1 MNYSEYA
8 QKTRSVKSI
17 LSVIRAKQKIK
28 IFSLYSGS
36 VYSFNAPYFVESVS
50 NGTTALVKGS
60 SESLNAGEFYY
71 NAIDGVLYVRMLDDS
86 DPKENNLVIS
96 YKLFLSDKPYNLPND
111 LLNGADVEFLPL
123 IKSIGELKFDLDYEQ
138 TGIAIESN
146 SSITLENTD
155 GFFDGIFDVLI
166 FENQAVDFYSWS
178 PQLPLSE
185 AKKIYSGFIKD
196 KAFSESQISFSLVD
210 QIYQLRN
217 PVVTGVF
224 SASDGDLDDS
234 DIGTSKRRIYGRVQ
248 NLRTIGIDKTL
259 DGFAVSGNVTGL
271 VNTLTVSGS
280 NFLQQFSPQDKI
292 KFNLN
297 NTDYEYTVN
306 SVDSDSVVTLSEA
319 ITVSF
324 SDYQVV
330 NEPSNPYRFKNRRW
344 FIAGHK
350 LFAFSTTITDVKSRS
365 RFQLASVE
373 SLLANDFVII
383 NGQTRQI
390 RRISGNEIVLLQSLS
405 ITPINGDAVDKS
417 PVYDVYFKNKKLVL
431 DRDYTLTNTTE
442 AIIEIDELAEFNIAP
457 QLLNDRFTMT
467 FTASSR
473 TISTSADVDLK
484 TFLKPRDWIRSDDI
498 NHTDWYEILSVS
510 EKSLEIRTAYDGTN
524 TTTNFYYKNVDYI
537 QDDSQITVSCLGI
550 ERSGT
555 WIKTPAQ
562 AVKDMIEND
571 AGLSNINTTLFNEA
585 SIDCPYTLSYIVESE
600 RQVKEI
606 ISEINS
612 SCFGSVYQDT
622 DFNIAFKVLN
632 ADKDEDLQEL
642 NDDDILSFSSK
653 SKNGIISKVTVKYRP
668 FTDLFNGED
677 SFKVYEFDNDF
688 VNETTGIKEER
699 VQKVYLYFDNEAETI
714 AQRIAFFNSLTQ
726 NVISIKSKLNL
737 ILKTVND
744 KMYISLDRM
753 FKRFGTAN
761 RRKIGIINSISK
773 NESGASIE
781 FNDLSGVFSRVPSIA
796 PNTSNDFSDA
806 SEDEKTK
813 FGFIVDNDSLTPDNT
828 SNDELGNNLI
838 G

>member
-17 LSVIRAKQKIK
+17 LSIIRAKQKIK

-50 NGTTALVKGS
+50 NSTTALAQGS

-71 NAIDGVLYVRMLDDS
+71 NPIDGVLYVRMLDDS

-111 LLNGADVEFLPL
+111 LSNGTDVEFLPL

-155 GFFDGIFDVLI
+155 GFFDDIFDVLI

-259 DGFAVSGNVTGL
+259 DGFTVSGNVTGI
-271 VNTLTVSGS
+271 VNTLTVSGT
-280 NFLQQFSPQDKI
+280 NFLQQFSPNDTI
-292 KFNLN
+292 KFVKDGNEF
-297 NTDYEYTVN
+297 EY
-306 SVDSDSVVTLSEA
+306 SVDSITNDNVLILTEEITETFIDEA
-319 ITVSF
+319 VS
-324 SDYQVV
+324 
-330 NEPSNPYRFKNRRW
+330 NEPDIPYRFKNRRW

-350 LFAFSTTITDVKSRS
+350 LFELNATITSVLSNN
-365 RFQLASVE
+365 RFVVDDASGIF
-373 SLLANDFVII
+373 ADDFVSI
-383 NGQTRQI
+383 NGLTRQV
-390 RRISGNEIVLLQSLS
+390 RRVSNNTVILTQTIFPLPSISDTITK
-405 ITPINGDAVDKS
+405 TPI
-417 PVYDVYFKNKKLVL
+417 YDVYFGNKKLVL

-442 AIIEIDELAEFNIAP
+442 SIIEIDELAEFNITKQVP
-457 QLLNDRFTMT
+457 NNRFTMT

-498 NHTDWYEILSVS
+498 NHTTLYRL
-510 EKSLEIRTAYDGTN
+510 T
-524 TTTNFYYKNVDYI
+524 
-537 QDDSQITVSCLGI
+537 
-550 ERSGT
+550 
-555 WIKTPAQ
+555 
-562 AVKDMIEND
+562 
-571 AGLSNINTTLFNEA
+571 LSNL
-585 SIDCPYTLSYIVESE
+585 
-600 RQVKEI
+600 
-606 ISEINS
+606 
-612 SCFGSVYQDT
+612 
-622 DFNIAFKVLN
+622 
-632 ADKDEDLQEL
+632 
-642 NDDDILSFSSK
+642 
-653 SKNGIISKVTVKYRP
+653 
-668 FTDLFNGED
+668 
-677 SFKVYEFDNDF
+677 
-688 VNETTGIKEER
+688 
-699 VQKVYLYFDNEAETI
+699 
-714 AQRIAFFNSLTQ
+714 
-726 NVISIKSKLNL
+726 
-737 ILKTVND
+737 
-744 KMYISLDRM
+744 
-753 FKRFGTAN
+753 
-761 RRKIGIINSISK
+761 
-773 NESGASIE
+773 
-781 FNDLSGVFSRVPSIA
+781 
-796 PNTSNDFSDA
+796 
-806 SEDEKTK
+806 
-813 FGFIVDNDSLTPDNT
+813 
-828 SNDELGNNLI
+828 
-838 G
+838 

>member
-50 NGTTALVKGS
+50 NGTTALVQGS
-60 SESLNAGEFYY
+60 GEALNAGEFYY
-71 NAIDGVLYVRMLDDS
+71 NPIDGVLYVRMSDDT

-111 LLNGADVEFLPL
+111 LSNGADVEFLPL

-155 GFFDGIFDVLI
+155 GFFDDIFDVLI

-224 SASDGDLDDS
+224 SASDGNLDDS

-259 DGFAVSGNVTGL
+259 DGFTLSGSISGVTQ
-271 VNTLTVSGS
+271 TRTVSGV
-280 NFLQQFSPQDKI
+280 NFLNELSPEDKLVLTI
-292 KFNLN
+292 NEN
-297 NTDYEYTVN
+297 EYEYQIEKI
-306 SVDSDSVVTLSEA
+306 DSDTTLTISED
-319 ITVSF
+319 IEESF
-324 SDYQVV
+324 SGV
-330 NEPSNPYRFKNRRW
+330 NAKVIPSIPYRKKNRRW

-350 LFAFSTTITDVKSRS
+350 LFSLTTTISKVFSSSRIELNS
-365 RFQLASVE
+365 TQGLFADD
-373 SLLANDFVII
+373 LLII
-383 NGQTRQI
+383 NNQVRQI
-390 RRISGNEIVLLQSLS
+390 RRISGNEVVLTQTLIPAPS
-405 ITPINGDAVDKS
+405 IGNSVIKS
-417 PVYDVYFKNKKLVL
+417 PIYDVYFGSKKLVIE
-431 DRDYTLTNTTE
+431 RDYSLTNSTE
-442 AIIEIDELAEFNIAP
+442 SILEIDELAEFNITRP
-457 QLLNDRFTMT
+457 INVTRFDLT
-467 FTASSR
+467 FTNGSR
-473 TISTSADVDLK
+473 TVSTIDDVDLK
-484 TFLKPRDWIRSDDI
+484 TIFKTRDWVRSDDI
-498 NHTDWYEILSVS
+498 THQVWYEILSVS
-510 EKSLEIRTAYDGTN
+510 EKSLEIRADYDGSNN
-524 TTTNFYYKNVDYI
+524 TGGFSYKNPEYI
-537 QDDSQITVSCLGI
+537 NDDSQITVSCLGI
-550 ERSGT
+550 ERAGA

-562 AVKDMIEND
+562 AVKDMVEND
-571 AGLSNINTTLFNEA
+571 AGLSNISNSLFAEA
-585 SIDCPYTLSYIVESE
+585 SIDCPYVLSYVVQGEK
-600 RQVKEI
+600 QVKSA
-606 ISEINS
+606 ISEINN
-612 SCFGSVYQDT
+612 SCFGSLYQDS
-622 DFNIAFKVLN
+622 DFNIAYKVLN

-642 NDDDILSFSSK
+642 NDDDIISFSSK
-653 SKNGIISKVTVKYRP
+653 SKNSIVSKVTIKYRP
-668 FTDLFNGED
+668 FTDLFNGRD
-677 SFKVYEFDNDF
+677 SFKNYQFDNDF
-688 VNETTGIKEER
+688 VNETSGIKEER
-699 VQKVYLYFDNEAETI
+699 VQEVYLYFDNDAETI
-714 AQRIAFFNSLTQ
+714 GQRIAFFNSLTQ

-796 PNTSNDFSDA
+796 PNTSNDFSNA

-813 FGFIVDNDSLTPDNT
+813 YGFILDNDSLTPDNT